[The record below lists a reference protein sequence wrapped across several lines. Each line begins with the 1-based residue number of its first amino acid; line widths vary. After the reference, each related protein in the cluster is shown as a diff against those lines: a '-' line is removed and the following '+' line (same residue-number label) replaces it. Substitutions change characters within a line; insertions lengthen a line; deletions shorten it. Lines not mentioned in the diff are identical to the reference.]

1 MKKAL
6 VLIFLV
12 ISVFACSNK
21 KEKLKAEI
29 HSVDNND
36 SLVSNQTMARFNR
49 LLREYVDTY
58 PGDENNPAYYFKI
71 AQSANALNEPS
82 VAVRYLDTFMTRHPQ
97 HPRVPDALLLKGYTY
112 ENIGHDKDKALE
124 CYEDFIVKYP
134 DHPSAEQ
141 AKLAIVQ
148 IDKTPEEL
156 VNEFLSR
163 DSSDN
168 KE

>member
-1 MKKAL
+1 MKKAF
-6 VLIFLV
+6 VLIFLAV
-12 ISVFACSNK
+12 SVFACTDK
-21 KEKLKAEI
+21 KKNLREEI
-29 HSVDNND
+29 QSIDNND

-49 LLREYVDTY
+49 LLREYVGAY
-58 PGDENNPAYYFKI
+58 PADENNPAYYFKI

-82 VAVRYLDTFMTRHPQ
+82 VAVRYLDTFMTRHPE

-112 ENIGHDKDKALE
+112 ENIAHDKDKALE

-134 DHPSAEQ
+134 GHPSAEQ

-156 VNEFLSR
+156 VKEFLSR
-163 DSSDN
+163 DSTIR
-168 KE
+168 